1 MKFLLNMNVPRELGE
16 RLGAA
21 GHAYRHAGDIGL
33 AQASDSAIIAEATAR
48 GEVIVTH
55 DLDYYGHLLAF
66 SGASGPSVVTIRLRN
81 AAPVH
86 VTARILESWNQ
97 IEKSH
102 QEGAIVTLE
111 DSASRV
117 RRLPIA

>member
-21 GHAYRHAGDIGL
+21 GHSYRHAGDIGL

-55 DLDYYGHLLAF
+55 DLDYGHLLAF

-81 AAPVH
+81 AAPAQ

-97 IEKSH
+97 IEKSL
-102 QEGAIVTLE
+102 QEGAIVILE
-111 DSASRV
+111 DAASRV
-117 RRLPIA
+117 RRLPIE